1 MPLLFKKA
9 FFILHPYFNQIK
21 FLMSHAKYLLI
32 TLLAYMLFL
41 SCKENGATTTTEII
55 AEEQVPD
62 KGQMFLRDDL
72 AFVRLLQ
79 VEVPI
84 GEADQLLLSNDF
96 VLMNADGGH
105 YNYRKKNE
113 TWDMTIEITVP
124 GETSTIQMNEIKIA
138 GVNNSVT
145 LDGIF
150 DTLSILFE
158 ESFGEPVHTGEGQKP
173 GEKYVEYIKY
183 DETGGISRNL
193 RIENGQVEVF
203 IQAFSF

>member
-1 MPLLFKKA
+1 
-9 FFILHPYFNQIK
+9 
-21 FLMSHAKYLLI
+21 MSHPRYFFMA
-32 TLLAYMLFL
+32 LLASIVLF
-41 SCKENGATTTTEII
+41 SCKENNATNTNKTM
-55 AEEQVPD
+55 AEQQAPD
-62 KGQMFLRDDL
+62 TGHMFVRDDL
-72 AFVRLLQ
+72 AFVRSLQ

-124 GETSTIQMNEIKIA
+124 GETSTILMNEIKIA

-203 IQAFSF
+203 IQTFSF